1 MSSMVPFQFE
11 SVSVRVVLDAAGEP
25 WFVAKDV
32 AAALGYVNTAQAVR
46 EVCKSTK
53 SLSELRKTGKVISS
67 STLHPQSKLI
77 PEGDIYK
84 LTMASTLPSAEKFK
98 DWVCNEVLPSI
109 RKTGSYSIDKDS
121 EWTAIRQDGKSA
133 RKDFVREIGQ
143 RGAKTPKDYAMLT
156 DKVNVAATGMPARE
170 LKKAI
175 AHFDGI
181 TDAKKVQN
189 IAVRDNLNGEM
200 LSRLILVE
208 RGSTNRM
215 IAQDAKSVSQ
225 CGQAVEDVGLMLE
238 ALMAG
243 KTLQI
248 V

>member
-1 MSSMVPFQFE
+1 MSLE
-11 SVSVRVVLDAAGEP
+11 VSIFKFDSNEVHVAVDDKGVP
-25 WFVAKDV
+25 WFVAGEV
-32 AAALGYVNTAQAVR
+32 ASALGYSETSKGLLHTRKPAILGDVN
-46 EVCKSTK
+46 KINNLHPSTK
-53 SLSELRKTGKVISS
+53 WISESDVYRMVMKS
-67 STLHPQSKLI
+67 H
-77 PEGDIYK
+77 
-84 LTMASTLPSAEKFK
+84 LPSAERFQ
-98 DWVCNEVLPSI
+98 DWVCEEVLPSI
-109 RKTGSYSIDKDS
+109 RKTGSYALGKDK
-121 EWTAIRQDGKSA
+121 EWAEIRQDGKSA

-156 DKVNVAATGMPARE
+156 DKVNVAATGLPARE

>member
-1 MSSMVPFQFE
+1 MVPFQFE